1 MHTNM
6 HTCNHILSRTD
17 THTGRNTYT
26 HTSTHT
32 YIPRGRHPYTHTY
45 THTYITTCIHTY
57 IHPYMHTGEA
67 GIHTHLHAYIH
78 TARNIN
84 AYMQSYG
91 QYKTIKNQYRTG
103 KGMTI
108 QDMAYN
114 QTATQ

>member
-1 MHTNM
+1 MHTY
-6 HTCNHILSRTD
+6 L
-17 THTGRNTYT
+17 
-26 HTSTHT
+26 HTSIHA
-32 YIPRGRHPYTHTY
+32 YRRGRHTY
-45 THTYITTCIHTY
+45 TPTCIHTY
-57 IHPYMHTGEA
+57 STTH
-67 GIHTHLHAYIH
+67 IHTYIHAYIH